1 MEVGLALMLII
12 NQQMK
17 CFLLFWLGI
26 RRIRLFQAARKCRK
40 LYVEF
45 PQVQYIDLSGTAHVV
60 WAVVI
65 VTSARIKL
73 STFFM
78 VSDFL
83 SAV

>member
-1 MEVGLALMLII
+1 MLII

-26 RRIRLFQAARKCRK
+26 RCIRLFQVARKCMK

-45 PQVQYIDLSGTAHVV
+45 PQVQYIDLSGTAHAVC
-60 WAVVI
+60 AVVI
-65 VTSARIKL
+65 VTSARVKL
-73 STFFM
+73 STLFM

>member
-1 MEVGLALMLII
+1 M
-12 NQQMK
+12 
-17 CFLLFWLGI
+17 
-26 RRIRLFQAARKCRK
+26 K
-40 LYVEF
+40 LYVKF
-45 PQVQYIDLSGTAHVV
+45 PQVQYIDLSATAHVV

-83 SAV
+83 SAVQGRIQDIFKKGVHPSLALLQRQ